1 MTQPPFAPEQGMNRS
16 EHLYPHRELAISISA
31 ESNNYWD
38 LIPYIFLLEIGSK
51 LLKCLS
57 DHLASDETN
66 IRNWILC
73 ILRRKTW
80 EYGEFLNQQGLN
92 LGSAVLVGGKQG

>member
-51 LLKCLS
+51 LFKCLS

-80 EYGEFLNQQGLN
+80 EYGEFLNHQGLN